1 MRRHRLGPHRGF
13 TRWAAVGWV
22 HVLFF
27 RRSRWVPWRP
37 VELMRG
43 LLAPARF
50 RFSRQLTESLIVK
63 AIDPMKVSKA
73 KSHLA
78 SSIGLEKMPSIAEY
92 LTSVTL
98 DSAAGSVDREPPVIV
113 IVVRDGVLQ
122 VTLKEPS
129 QRLKLRVEVASPAAF
144 WPTLEAALS
153 NPSSMWE
160 VDTFTGPARRG
171 KRK

>member
-13 TRWAAVGWV
+13 TRWGCCGWC
-22 HVLFF
+22 HFRF
-27 RRSRWVPWRP
+27 HRRSRWVPWRP
-37 VELMRG
+37 VDLMRA
-43 LLAPARF
+43 LWAPACF
-50 RFSRQLTESLIVK
+50 RLTAQLQEILIVK
-63 AIDPMKVSKA
+63 AIDPAKVSKA

-92 LTSVTL
+92 LSAVTL
-98 DSAAGSVDREPPVIV
+98 DTAAGSVDREPPVIV
-113 IVVRDGVLQ
+113 IVVRDGVMQ

-160 VDTFTGPARRG
+160 VDPFAAPVRKG